1 MHDLYGVLGVNVRG
15 LFNVIQHRLRFFYSS
30 AFGFYFGM
38 LALVLVYLTLA
49 MLYILYTPAWQN
61 PDEPAHYNYTRHLV
75 ETGSIPVLESND
87 YNQEYL
93 VDIVSRRFPPE
104 LSTDSL
110 RYEGHQPPLYY
121 LLQVPIYRS
130 ANGSLLAMRVT
141 SAIIGALIVIV
152 SGLAAWEY
160 YNPQVPMALATAGVV
175 AFIPQHV
182 AMLASVNN
190 DSLAEL
196 WMMVGFWLLLRM
208 PLQPSV
214 NAYRLLGV
222 VLGLAFLTKATAYI
236 LVFPLLMAIGFDWRA
251 GRIKLSA
258 LGVVLLP
265 ALLLGGVWWVRNCLV
280 YGWPDVMGLL
290 RHNAVVVGQPRT
302 SDWLREYGVLEV
314 VTRMWN
320 TTFNSFWGQFGWMS
334 VPMSRR
340 VYRLLSVGCA
350 AIFVGLLF
358 NKSGPARGLRLRH
371 NQVLASGAVGTLLAY
386 FYYNFSFVQH
396 QGRYLFPAL
405 LPLAVCATRGLE
417 GLVSKLFTSR
427 VLAPKYS
434 SWLPLILV
442 MTLIGLCVWALI
454 VCVIR
459 GLGGA

>member
-236 LVFPLLMAIGFDWRA
+236 LVFPILMAVGFDWRA

-314 VTRMWN
+314 VTRM
-320 TTFNSFWGQFGWMS
+320 
-334 VPMSRR
+334 
-340 VYRLLSVGCA
+340 
-350 AIFVGLLF
+350 
-358 NKSGPARGLRLRH
+358 
-371 NQVLASGAVGTLLAY
+371 
-386 FYYNFSFVQH
+386 
-396 QGRYLFPAL
+396 
-405 LPLAVCATRGLE
+405 
-417 GLVSKLFTSR
+417 
-427 VLAPKYS
+427 
-434 SWLPLILV
+434 
-442 MTLIGLCVWALI
+442 
-454 VCVIR
+454 
-459 GLGGA
+459 